1 MSGYMAGK
9 HDDLS
14 LPDEITYPVE
24 AFRLTS
30 HGKEIWLDFASSKQE
45 DTYDPVARFVF
56 TKNQFELLLVSF
68 ADMVEQLQQ
77 KGEGFSLF
85 SVQKSKPDGNAEFEG
100 RDG

>member
-1 MSGYMAGK
+1 MAGK
-9 HDDLS
+9 RDDLS
-14 LPDEITYPVE
+14 LPDEITHPVE
-24 AFRLTS
+24 AFRLTN
-30 HGKEIWLDFASSKQE
+30 HGKEIWLDFASAKQE

-85 SVQKSKPDGNAEFEG
+85 TVQKGKPDGSVKSEG
-100 RDG
+100 GDA